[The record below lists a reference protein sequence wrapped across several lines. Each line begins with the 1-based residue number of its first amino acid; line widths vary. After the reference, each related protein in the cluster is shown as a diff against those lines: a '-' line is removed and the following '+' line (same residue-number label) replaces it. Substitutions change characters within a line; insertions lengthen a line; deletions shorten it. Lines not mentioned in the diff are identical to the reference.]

1 MSSISLFD
9 FHQHHQGD
17 AAQVRAELEAGLL
30 RSPAHVAPKFFYDE
44 LGSRLFDAITELP
57 EYYLT
62 RVEASIFEVHGGA
75 MAACISAGAVMI
87 DLGAGCCTKAA
98 KLFPV
103 LRPAAY
109 VAVDI
114 SVDYLRGSLDALRKL
129 HPDLPMFGL
138 GLDFSA
144 QLALPTKVLDW
155 LDAQGL
161 AQRPRVVFYPGSS
174 IGNFAPAQA
183 ADLIAQAHALCLQ
196 GGEGGGLL
204 IGVDRVKPRA
214 VLEPAYDDPL
224 GVTAAFNRNLLLHV
238 NRLLGT
244 DFSPAA
250 WQHVAFFNETRS
262 CIEMHLES
270 SVEQTVCWPGG
281 QRHFGAGE
289 RMHTED
295 SFKWTQGGFTAL
307 LLDAGFS
314 DAAHWSDARDWFS
327 VFWARA

>member
-1 MSSISLFD
+1 MSSISMFD
-9 FHQHHQGD
+9 FHQQHQGD
-17 AAQVRAELEAGLL
+17 AAQVRAELADGLL

-44 LGSRLFDAITELP
+44 LGSRLFDAITALP

-62 RVEASIFEVHGGA
+62 RVEASIFEAHGGA
-75 MAACISAGAVMI
+75 MAACIPAGAVMI
-87 DLGAGCCTKAA
+87 DLGAGCCAKAA
-98 KLFPV
+98 RLFPV

-114 SVDYLRGSLDALRKL
+114 SVDYLRGSLDALRQQQ
-129 HPDLPMFGL
+129 PRLPMFGL

-144 QLALPTKVLDW
+144 ELVLPAKVIEWLGAL
-155 LDAQGL
+155 GL

-174 IGNFAPAQA
+174 IGNFAPADA
-183 ADLIAQAHALCLQ
+183 AGLIAQAHSLCVQ
-196 GGEGGGLL
+196 GGPGGGLL

-244 DFSPAA
+244 DFSPAH
-250 WQHVAFFNETRS
+250 WQHVALFNEERS
-262 CIEMHLES
+262 CIEMHLAS
-270 SVEQTVCWPGG
+270 TVAQTVRWPGG
-281 QRHFGAGE
+281 QRQFLPGE

-295 SFKWTQGGFTAL
+295 SFKWTGEAFERL
-307 LLDAGFS
+307 LRGAGFA
-314 DAAHWSDARDWFS
+314 DAAGWSDAREWFS

>member
-1 MSSISLFD
+1 MGSISLFD
-9 FHQHHQGD
+9 FHQHHHGD

-30 RSPAHVAPKFFYDE
+30 RSPAQVAPKFFYDE

-62 RVEASIFEVHGGA
+62 RVEASIFEAHGGS
-75 MAACISAGAVMI
+75 MAASIPPGAVMI
-87 DLGAGCCTKAA
+87 DLGAGCCTKASR
-98 KLFPV
+98 LFPV

-114 SVDYLRGSLDALRKL
+114 SVDYLHGSLEALRKR
-129 HPDLPMFGL
+129 HADLPMFGL

-144 QLALPTKVLDW
+144 QLGLPAKVLDW
-155 LDAQGL
+155 LDALGL

-183 ADLIAQAHALCLQ
+183 AELIAHAHVLCLQ

-204 IGVDRVKPRA
+204 IGVDCVKPRS

-250 WQHVAFFNETRS
+250 WRHVAFFNDARS

-270 SVEQTVCWPGG
+270 SVAQTVRWPGG
-281 QRHFGAGE
+281 QRHFKVGE

-295 SFKWTQGGFTAL
+295 SFKWTTGAFKQL
-307 LLDAGFS
+307 LRDAGFA
-314 DAAHWSDARDWFS
+314 DATQWSDARDWFS

>member
-1 MSSISLFD
+1 MGSISLFD
-9 FHQHHQGD
+9 FHQYHQGD

-30 RSPAHVAPKFFYDE
+30 RSPAQVAPKFFYDE

-62 RVEASIFEVHGGA
+62 RVEASIFEAHGGS
-75 MAACISAGAVMI
+75 MAASIPPGAVMI
-87 DLGAGCCTKAA
+87 DLGAGCCTKASR
-98 KLFPV
+98 LFPV

-114 SVDYLRGSLDALRKL
+114 SVDYLHGSLEALRKL

-144 QLALPTKVLDW
+144 QLALPAKVLDW
-155 LDAQGL
+155 LDALGL

-183 ADLIAQAHALCLQ
+183 AQLIAQAHALCLQ

-204 IGVDRVKPRA
+204 IGVDSVKPRS

-250 WQHVAFFNETRS
+250 WRHVAFFNEARS

-270 SVEQTVCWPGG
+270 SVDQTVCWPGG
-281 QRHFGAGE
+281 QRHFKAGE

-295 SFKWTQGGFTAL
+295 SFKWTGGAFRQL
-307 LLDAGFS
+307 LRDAGFA
-314 DAAHWSDARDWFS
+314 DATHWSDARDWFS